1 MGYGNFTEIEKRILA
16 LLEEGK
22 ELTSQD
28 MMDMG
33 IKGHGYIAAFLN
45 KCDYAGILLYEGY
58 DEKKK
63 KVTWG
68 LAESHRVLSMNDEYL
83 GF

>member
-1 MGYGNFTEIEKRILA
+1 MGYGNFTDIEKKILA
-16 LLEEGK
+16 LLKEGK

-28 MMDMG
+28 LMNMG
-33 IKGHGYIAAFLN
+33 IKGHNYIHSFLN

-68 LAESHRVLSMNDEYL
+68 LAERHRVLSMNDEYL

>member
-1 MGYGNFTEIEKRILA
+1 MGYGNFTDIEKKILA
-16 LLEEGK
+16 LLKEGK

-28 MMDMG
+28 LMDMG
-33 IKGHGYIAAFLN
+33 IKGHNYIHSFLN

-58 DEKKK
+58 NDKK
-63 KVTWG
+63 KVIWG
-68 LAESHRVLSMNDEYL
+68 LAEHHRVLSVNDEYL

>member
-1 MGYGNFTEIEKRILA
+1 MGCGNFTDIEKKILA

-63 KVTWG
+63 VTWG